1 MSNDAATRQ
10 ADASE
15 TLTMYADYVCPFCY
29 LGEASLEQYRSE
41 RDEPLDVEWHPFD
54 LRSGKRGPDGE
65 IDTEADDGKDDEY
78 YAQARENV
86 ERLQEEYDVEM
97 SLTLA
102 TDVDSKPAQ
111 QAALFVREQYPEQF
125 EEFHEAVFDALW
137 QDERDIGDIDVL
149 ADLADGLDVPS
160 DDLRAALDDPER
172 ESALE
177 TKFADAQQTGVTGVP
192 TFVYGEYGARGAVPP
207 EQLERL
213 IKG

>member
-1 MSNDAATRQ
+1 MSHDAATRQ
-10 ADASE
+10 SE

-29 LGEASLEQYRSE
+29 LGEASLERYRNE

-65 IDTEADDGKDDEY
+65 IDTEADDGKDEEY

-86 ERLQEEYDVEM
+86 ERLQQEYDVEM
-97 SLTLA
+97 ALTLA

-111 QAALFVREQYPEQF
+111 QAALFVREGYPEKF

-137 QDERDIGDIDVL
+137 QDERDIGDPDVL
-149 ADLADGLDVPS
+149 ADLAENLGVPS
-160 DDLRAALDDPER
+160 DDLRAALDDAER

-177 TKFADAQQTGVTGVP
+177 TKFTEAQQVGVTGVP
-192 TFVYGEYGARGAVPP
+192 TFAYDGYAARGAVPP
-207 EQLERL
+207 EQLRRLVEGERA
-213 IKG
+213 

>member
-1 MSNDAATRQ
+1 MSHDAATRQ
-10 ADASE
+10 SE

-29 LGEASLEQYRSE
+29 LGEASLERYRSE

-54 LRSGKRGPDGE
+54 LRAGKRGPDGE
-65 IDTEADDGKDDEY
+65 IDTDADDGKDEDY

-86 ERLQEEYDVEM
+86 ERLQAEYDVEM

-111 QAALFVREQYPEQF
+111 QAALFVREGYPEKF

-137 QDERDIGDIDVL
+137 QDERDIGDTDVL
-149 ADLADGLDVPS
+149 ADLADDMGIPS
-160 DDLRAALDDPER
+160 DELREAVEDPER

-177 TKFADAQQTGVTGVP
+177 TMFTEAQQVGVTGVP
-192 TFVYGEYGARGAVPP
+192 TFAYDGHAARGAVPP
-207 EQLERL
+207 EHLRRL
-213 IKG
+213 VEG